1 MIKMS
6 EFEESATMLAER
18 RTVVR
23 VANWRHRCEIQH
35 TEEVCASRS
44 RIIRTVEKARTAG
57 QPRAVLPSD
66 GQQG

>member
-6 EFEESATMLAER
+6 EFEESAIMLGER
-18 RTVVR
+18 RTVVH
-23 VANWRHRCEIQH
+23 VANWRHRCEVQH
-35 TEEVCASRS
+35 TEEVCAFRS
-44 RIIRTVEKARTAG
+44 RTIRTVEEAPTAG